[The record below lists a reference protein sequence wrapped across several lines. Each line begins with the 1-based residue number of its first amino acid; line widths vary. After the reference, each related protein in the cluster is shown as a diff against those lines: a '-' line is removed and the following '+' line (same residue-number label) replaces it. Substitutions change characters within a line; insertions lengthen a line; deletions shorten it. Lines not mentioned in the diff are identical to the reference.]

1 MRHTDIAIAGG
12 GLAGSTAA
20 AMLGRA
26 GLDVVLID
34 PHAVYP
40 PDFRCEKLDASQI
53 RLLRQTG
60 LAGAVLRAAT
70 CDDELWVARFGH
82 LVEKRRNEQYGI
94 LYDALVNTF
103 RAEIPPGDAFIHA
116 KVAAIS
122 TGPDRQMITL
132 SNGEEISARLIVL
145 ANGLNTGLRQALGM
159 DREVVS
165 NCHSISIGFDLKP
178 VGRQSF
184 DFRAL
189 TYYPERSTDRM
200 AYLSLFPIGS
210 TTRANLFVYRDMQ
223 DPWLRK
229 LRAAPL
235 QTLFD
240 LMPGLKKLTGD
251 VEVTG
256 FIKIRPVDLYLT
268 KGYRRPGIVLV
279 GDAFATSCPAAG
291 TGANKVFTDVERLC
305 NTHIPRW
312 LASPGMGE
320 EKIGGF
326 YDDAVKAASD
336 AQSAAKALYLR
347 SLSTD
352 DRLPWRARRWS
363 RFLGQLGVGVLRQ
376 TRERLAVRPG
386 DRQGEAASSGAAR

>member
-1 MRHTDIAIAGG
+1 MLIEWQLLTTSRSMPSAWRSPVFNPFA
-12 GLAGSTAA
+12 ST
-20 AMLGRA
+20 
-26 GLDVVLID
+26 
-34 PHAVYP
+34 
-40 PDFRCEKLDASQI
+40 I
-53 RLLRQTG
+53 R
-60 LAGAVLRAAT
+60 
-70 CDDELWVARFGH
+70 
-82 LVEKRRNEQYGI
+82 
-94 LYDALVNTF
+94 
-103 RAEIPPGDAFIHA
+103 RAEISSPFDNVILCRSGM
-116 KVAAIS
+116 VAAIS
-122 TGPDRQMITL
+122 TSPDRQRITL
-132 SNGEEISARLIVL
+132 SNGEEISARLLVL

-165 NCHSISIGFDLKP
+165 SCHSISIGFDLKP

-268 KGYRRPGIVLV
+268 
-279 GDAFATSCPAAG
+279 
-291 TGANKVFTDVERLC
+291 
-305 NTHIPRW
+305 
-312 LASPGMGE
+312 
-320 EKIGGF
+320 
-326 YDDAVKAASD
+326 
-336 AQSAAKALYLR
+336 
-347 SLSTD
+347 
-352 DRLPWRARRWS
+352 
-363 RFLGQLGVGVLRQ
+363 
-376 TRERLAVRPG
+376 
-386 DRQGEAASSGAAR
+386 